1 MRQRTLPEPSSSSR
15 RGRLARVPAR
25 SRKRPAGLRSLRRI
39 GWILLACALALAIAL
54 AATVRTYRVHGP
66 SMEPTHAEGDLVVA
80 TLVGGLAG
88 PTDGAVE
95 VGDVVVVDATAA
107 WGDTGPEGQTVRVVK
122 RVVAGPGDHIAC
134 CTDGA
139 MTRNGD
145 PVPARGPGGEGLD
158 QRFEERLGEDE
169 WWVVGDNAAESND
182 SRTHLSAPGG
192 GVVRSDEVVARVRWA
207 P

>member
-1 MRQRTLPEPSSSSR
+1 M
-15 RGRLARVPAR
+15 
-25 SRKRPAGLRSLRRI
+25 RSLRRI
-39 GWILLACALALAIAL
+39 GWILVACAAVLAIAL
-54 AATVRTYRVHGP
+54 ATTVRTYRVHGP

-88 PTDGAVE
+88 PTKGAVE

-122 RVVAGPGDHIAC
+122 RVVAGPGDHIDC

-139 MTRNGD
+139 MTRNGV
-145 PVPARGPGGEGLD
+145 PVPAHGPGGEGLD
-158 QRFEERLGEDE
+158 QRFEEALGEDE

-182 SRTHLSAPGG
+182 SRTHLAAPGG